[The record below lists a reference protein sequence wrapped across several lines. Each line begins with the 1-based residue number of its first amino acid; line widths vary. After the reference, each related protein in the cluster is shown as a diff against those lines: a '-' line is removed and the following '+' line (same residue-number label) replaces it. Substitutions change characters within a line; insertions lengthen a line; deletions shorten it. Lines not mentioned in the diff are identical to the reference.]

1 MLNFKKNIFSQ
12 EPKTT
17 QSKLKRNDMTLGPK
31 KALLKMKTSHLG
43 IMTAR
48 YRGLASGKPV
58 SRGRGK
64 TAI

>member
-1 MLNFKKNIFSQ
+1 
-12 EPKTT
+12 
-17 QSKLKRNDMTLGPK
+17 MTLGPK